1 MKRLVSVLVVLLLVV
16 GAGVVGWWAG
26 RVALEPPED
35 PLAEGSGPVSYVV
48 EAGSVGRSFSFTA
61 VASWELVPV
70 GRNAAVGVVTSVEL
84 EPGAVVSPGDVL
96 YTVDLRPV
104 VTAEGTVPSFRRLS
118 LKSKGVDV
126 AQLQALLAGL
136 GFYDGEVDGVF
147 GRSTRAAVK
156 AWQKVLGI
164 DDSGIVEPGD
174 VVFVPELPARLVLG
188 DLLVVGARLSGGEE
202 TVLLVPDAPFFR
214 IPLAV
219 EQGSLV
225 PLSTDVFVTY
235 PAGVWEARVEK
246 AVESPEFGQLDLVLS
261 GADGGP
267 VCGVVCADW
276 VDLSDR
282 TLFQAE
288 IVVIP
293 ETSGPVVPV
302 AAIST
307 DPGNQPHLTLAD
319 GSLVPVT
326 IVESA
331 NGLAVVEGVEPGTEI
346 LIPSEG

>member
-1 MKRLVSVLVVLLLVV
+1 
-16 GAGVVGWWAG
+16 
-26 RVALEPPED
+26 VALQPPED
-35 PLAEGSGPVSYVV
+35 PLLEGSGPVSYVV
-48 EAGSVGRSFSFTA
+48 EVGSVGRSFSFTA

-70 GRNAAVGVVTSVEL
+70 GRNAASGVVTSVEL
-84 EPGAVVSPGDVL
+84 QPGAVVAPGDVL
-96 YTVDLRPV
+96 YTVNLRPV
-104 VTAEGTVPSFRRLS
+104 VAAVGEVPSFRRLG
-118 LKSKGVDV
+118 LRAAGADV
-126 AQLQALLAGL
+126 AQLQTLLAGL

-156 AWQKVLGI
+156 VWQDSLGI
-164 DDSGIVEPGD
+164 DDSGVVEPGE

-188 DLLVVGARLSGGEE
+188 DPLVVVARLSGGEE
-202 TVLLVPDAPFFR
+202 TVLLVPEDPFFR

-225 PLSTDVFVTY
+225 PLSTAVFVTY
-235 PAGVWEARVEK
+235 PGGVWEARVEK
-246 AVESPEFGQLDLVLS
+246 AVESPEFGQLELVLS

-267 VCGVVCADW
+267 VCGGVCADW

-282 TLFQAE
+282 TLFSAE
-288 IVVIP
+288 IVVVP
-293 ETSGPVVPV
+293 ETVGPVVPV

-319 GSLVPVT
+319 GGLVPVR

-331 NGLAVVEGVEPGTEI
+331 NGLAVVVGVEPGTEI
-346 LIPSEG
+346 LISSGG